1 MVAMQ
6 VGLQVGPGPRG
17 WLIVTADAYRGPV
30 SLKPGLSANVEL
42 LVTEADT
49 ALALGTGSVAA
60 LGTPRLI
67 AICEEASVKAIDGEL
82 PAGTTSVGMK
92 VQLDHLAP
100 TPVGQSVLAEATVE
114 RINGRRV
121 TFTVSVNDDR
131 GLVAVGR
138 LTRVIV
144 DLDRFLERIG

>member
-1 MVAMQ
+1 VA
-6 VGLQVGPGPRG
+6 
-17 WLIVTADAYRGPV
+17 TAYRGPV
-30 SLKPGLSANVEL
+30 SVHPGLRAEIEL

-49 ALALGTGSVAA
+49 AISLRSGSVAV
-60 LGTPRLI
+60 LGTPRVI
-67 AICEEASVKAIDGEL
+67 ALCEEASVAAISADLAPGH
-82 PAGTTSVGMK
+82 TSVGMK

-100 TPVGQSVLAEATVE
+100 TAVGQSVRAEATVE

-138 LTRVIV
+138 ITRVIV
-144 DLDRFLERIG
+144 EVDRFMDKTL